1 MIKVYHEVIKVK
13 TTEKFQLIDI
23 TRYVEAA
30 VEKSQV
36 KNGIVLVFAPHATAG
51 VVVNENESGLISD
64 ILEKIKEFTEPG
76 SLRWRHN
83 LIDNNAHAHIGSALF
98 GSERVLPVINGRLV
112 RGTWQNIFL
121 MEMDGP
127 RREREV
133 VVFVMGD

>member
-1 MIKVYHEVIKVK
+1 MVKVYHEVIKVK

-64 ILEKIKEFTEPG
+64 ILEK
-76 SLRWRHN
+76 
-83 LIDNNAHAHIGSALF
+83 
-98 GSERVLPVINGRLV
+98 
-112 RGTWQNIFL
+112 
-121 MEMDGP
+121 
-127 RREREV
+127 
-133 VVFVMGD
+133 